1 MVRATFKRSAL
12 PRSGVPKSSR
22 APGAQ
27 VRGPSRLASPTVRP
41 RVFDLPDARM
51 RRSVPLDLPMPSL
64 LLRRYSTTTATA
76 SWCARSPVLPGQI
89 EAHEPRCARLSKK
102 MTQKRARIALSQTPP
117 RRPVPNPPLLACLQD
132 HSSTTSWGEL
142 GRPHR
147 RLGCGGGGRAR
158 APLAT
163 YYFDLPTLLAPAKVS
178 APQTIAPLP
187 RCVPKKL
194 RARVPRTVP

>member
-132 HSSTTSWGEL
+132 HSSTTSCARAWTATPTPRLRGWWPRSSTSGDEL
-142 GRPHR
+142 LRPAHPP
-147 RLGCGGGGRAR
+147 RAR
-158 APLAT
+158 QGERPSNHRPFAPL
-163 YYFDLPTLLAPAKVS
+163 
-178 APQTIAPLP
+178 
-187 RCVPKKL
+187 
-194 RARVPRTVP
+194 RA